1 MRRHPF
7 GIAITSLCD
16 AYLLNAPTLFVAG
29 LPASSRF
36 PNTILSLQWLPVAYR
51 MCYQICP
58 LIYAA
63 HHAII
68 PTYVTETAKPTRI
81 STLPGCGRIRS
92 DMSITRTKFGERF
105 LCGRSVRMKR
115 SANRVLKRHR
125 IFCVQL
131 FHRNTHKLRFCQYK
145 RFGHSTVDQKYICQS
160 SKAIV
165 KSMSSLFSQI
175 SNHWRGGVYYGLAVD
190 TTRTWFM
197 FFVSDF
203 NSIVFSAGAIHYSNF
218 R

>member
-29 LPASSRF
+29 LPASPRF
-36 PNTILSLQWLPVAYR
+36 TNTMLSLHWLPVAYR
-51 MCYQICP
+51 ICYKICP

-68 PTYVTETAKPTRI
+68 PTYVAETAKPTRI
-81 STLPGCGRIRS
+81 STLPGRGLIRS
-92 DMSITRTKFGERF
+92 DMSLRRTQFRERF

-131 FHRNTHKLRFCQYK
+131 CHRNTQKLRFCQYK

-165 KSMSSLFSQI
+165 KSMSSLFSQTI
-175 SNHWRGGVYYGLAVD
+175 SNHGGVYYGLAVD

-197 FFVSDF
+197 HF
-203 NSIVFSAGAIHYSNF
+203 H
-218 R
+218 